1 MFARYRQFAT
11 VCCTAVCM
19 ASSAASP
26 ATSAEPGPGDARLG
40 INLSG
45 PKDWNTELPFVDAF
59 RFSRPWISNQQGQP
73 WGKGP
78 PLDLDEHGWVK
89 SLQPGCRATTLVCT
103 IRDGHYPG
111 GQYTILYDGRGR
123 LDVPGARIGRQR
135 PGAVEVDV
143 DSSRGLRLEIL
154 QTDPADYVRNIR
166 VIMPGFQNTYEKDPW
181 NPAFLDRWRGFAC
194 LRFMDFMKTNGSEI
208 RTWDDR
214 PKPEDA
220 NWTTRGVPLEMMCD
234 LANRIGCDPWFCMP
248 HAANDD
254 YVRQF
259 ARQAREL
266 LDPERHVY
274 IEYSNEVWN
283 GMFDSNKYAKQQG
296 QQLGLS
302 TRPDQAG
309 HFYTAYRSMQIF
321 RIWEEEFGGRER
333 LVRVLAS
340 QAAVPNVSQQILSFR
355 DAYRSAD
362 ALAIAPYIS
371 WTVRKDEADGVIKLG
386 VDGILNDVESVRLP
400 KAIERMQAQK
410 AVARQA
416 GLRLIAYEAGQH
428 LVGIFGAENNEQ
440 LTELFHQAN
449 RHPRMGDVYRRYYD
463 AWEASGGGL
472 MCLFNS
478 VEEWS
483 KWGSWGLLEYADERP
498 EESPKFLTTLQ
509 WAAEHGQPV
518 QLSGAAGTRRTP
530 SRPRRRRG
538 R

>member
-1 MFARYRQFAT
+1 MIARSRRVSTFAFT
-11 VCCTAVCM
+11 MVCLTAI
-19 ASSAASP
+19 AASP
-26 ATSAEPGPGDARLG
+26 LAAAEPGPGEARLG
-40 INLSG
+40 INFSG
-45 PKDWNTELPFVDAF
+45 PRDWNTELPFVDLF
-59 RFSRPWISNQQGQP
+59 RLSRKWVSNQQGQP

-78 PLDLDEHGWVK
+78 PLDLDEQGWVK

-111 GQYTILYDGRGR
+111 GRYTVLYDGRGR
-123 LDVPGARIGRQR
+123 MDVPGARVVRQR
-135 PGAVEVDV
+135 PGAVEIEVDN
-143 DSSRGLRLEIL
+143 SKGLRLEIHE
-154 QTDPADYVRNIR
+154 TDPADYVRNIR
-166 VIMPGFQNTYEKDPW
+166 VIMPGFQNTYEENPW

-214 PKPEDA
+214 PQPEDA
-220 NWTTRGVPLEMMCD
+220 NWSARGVPLEMMCD

-248 HAANDD
+248 HAADD
-254 YVRQF
+254 NYVRQF

-283 GMFDSNKYAKQQG
+283 SMFASNEYAKQQG

-302 TRPDQAG
+302 DKPDQAAR
-309 HFYTAYRSMQIF
+309 FYTAYRSMQIF

-340 QAAVPNVSQQILSFR
+340 QAAVPNVSQQILSFQ

-371 WTVRKDEADGVIKLG
+371 WNVRRNEADAVVNRG
-386 VDGILNDVESVRLP
+386 VDAILNEVESVRLP

-410 AVARQA
+410 VVAQQA

-428 LVGIFGAENNEQ
+428 LVGVYGAENNES

-449 RHPRMGDVYRRYYD
+449 RHPRMGDIYRRYYD

-472 MCLFNS
+472 MCAFNS

-483 KWGSWGLLEYADERP
+483 KWGSWGLMEYADEQP
-498 EESPKFLTTLQ
+498 EESPKFLTTLE
-509 WAAEHGQPV
+509 WAAQHGQPV
-518 QLSGAAGTRRTP
+518 HISGDSRTGP
-530 SRPRRRRG
+530 SSREPRRRR
-538 R
+538 RR